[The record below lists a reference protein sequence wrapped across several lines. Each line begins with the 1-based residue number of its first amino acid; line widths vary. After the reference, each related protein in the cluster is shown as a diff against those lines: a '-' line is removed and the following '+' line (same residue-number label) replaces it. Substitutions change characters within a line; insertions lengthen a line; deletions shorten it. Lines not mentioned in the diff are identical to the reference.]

1 MKRLAATALVLGLA
15 ASTPALADVMQLNS
29 FAYGGDSSMLF
40 NLTAKNASG
49 TLQTE
54 NNIPTGELA
63 GNLNGKSFLTFC
75 VDLFQTFGWGTTY
88 DDKLTNDQGKF
99 SLVSAGTSLLPWFT
113 TGKATDLGR
122 LFTGYSAQVKDAASS
137 AAFQLATWAII
148 SENGTDAKNYAYS
161 LDDSASGF
169 KIAASNATDDEKGAI
184 KSATSWLAGLP
195 GYSSYNVQV
204 EFSKVYQDQVVAS
217 KVPEPTGF
225 ALSATAL
232 GLLAL
237 SRRRQGPTSTPAKL
251 A

>member
-15 ASTPALADVMQLNS
+15 SSTPALADVMQLNS
-29 FAYGGDSSMLF
+29 FAYSGDSGMLF

-49 TLQTE
+49 ALQTE
-54 NNIPTGELA
+54 NNIPTGELQ
-63 GNLNGKSFLTFC
+63 GTLNGKSFLTYC

-88 DDKLTNDQGKF
+88 DDKLTTDQGKY
-99 SLVSAGTSLLPWFT
+99 SLVSAGTNLLPWFT
-113 TGKATDLGR
+113 AGKATDLGR

-148 SENGTDAKNYAYS
+148 SENGSDAKNYAYS

-184 KSATSWLAGLP
+184 KSATTWLSGLP
-195 GYSSYNVQV
+195 GSSSYSIQVEYSSK
-204 EFSKVYQDQVVAS
+204 FQDQVVAS
-217 KVPEPTGF
+217 KVPEPAGY
-225 ALSATAL
+225 ALAATAL

-237 SRRRQGPTSTPAKL
+237 SRRRQDVRPAPLKL